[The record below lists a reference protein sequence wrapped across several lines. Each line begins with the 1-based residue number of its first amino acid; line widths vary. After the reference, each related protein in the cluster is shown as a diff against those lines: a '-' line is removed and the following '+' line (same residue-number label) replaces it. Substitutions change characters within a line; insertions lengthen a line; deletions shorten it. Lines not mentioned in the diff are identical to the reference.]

1 MVRQL
6 GDVRADPPGL
16 IASKLATGRAVVPRH
31 QHNRERADCQRR
43 VCANLASPQDS
54 TGAKSSTDGRF
65 YIRPANYLFVR
76 DLAAA
81 AELTAFSI
89 VIAAF
94 AYYVDEKAWDYYATK
109 AASGPGPEAIAGGL
123 DMVRHGTN
131 KRRINQQSSIRHSCR
146 CWVISV
152 LSEAARVILLRPAR

>member
-1 MVRQL
+1 
-6 GDVRADPPGL
+6 
-16 IASKLATGRAVVPRH
+16 
-31 QHNRERADCQRR
+31 
-43 VCANLASPQDS
+43 
-54 TGAKSSTDGRF
+54 
-65 YIRPANYLFVR
+65 
-76 DLAAA
+76 
-81 AELTAFSI
+81 

-109 AASGPGPEAIAGGL
+109 AASGSGPEAIAGGL

-152 LSEAARVILLRPAR
+152 LSEAARVILLRPAS